1 MYTWIETMVLT
12 CSPSWNTHKCTQT
25 CVYAH
30 TERDTHMRH
39 TCIHTRTHAHTHTHT
54 ETHTRAYTMH
64 TQAYA
69 HTHTHMHTVTHNKCT
84 HIVQHAHMNTLR
96 TSRTADNTKN
106 PAKIFLLL
114 SWTYILQN
122 TISHYNII
130 FIHYITCIIIYVRVS
145 CTTYVPTRARM
156 HH

>member
-1 MYTWIETMVLT
+1 MFSFMEHTQVHTNMRV
-12 CSPSWNTHKCTQT
+12 CTHR
-25 CVYAH
+25 
-30 TERDTHMRH
+30 ERH
-39 TCIHTRTHAHTHTHT
+39 THAAHMHKHTHTCTHTHTHT

-84 HIVQHAHMNTLR
+84 HIVQHVHMNTLR

-106 PAKIFLLL
+106 PAKIFLSL

-130 FIHYITCIIIYVRVS
+130 FIHYITSIII
-145 CTTYVPTRARM
+145 
-156 HH
+156 